1 MLQGILN
8 YVRVYGPW
16 SIHIAAGGTSDL
28 KMPDLRHWKGSGIL
42 GRVTTDVLARDIL
55 ASKLPA
61 VLFNPDNA
69 YLDSS
74 HPFSKYSRT
83 QSDSPAIGRIAAEYY
98 LGKGFQNFAFV
109 GAANGLNWSL
119 WRGEAFVARLSKAGK
134 KCHVY
139 PLPTRQLTDWDTERP
154 HLCTWLKKLPKPI
167 AIFVAN
173 DNRAQ
178 QVLDACLVAEIGVP
192 YEAAVLGVNNDILVC
207 ETCIPPLSSIALDA
221 EKAGYE
227 AARMLDELML
237 HRGARQQV
245 MTYGPSGVASRAS
258 TETIQVA
265 DRLVIRA
272 LEFIR
277 INGGLMIRVSDV
289 ANHLG
294 VTPRWAEMRFQQT
307 LGQSI
312 QETIQRARMSTVC
325 AMLTETDLSLNA
337 ISKKCGFSHPNH
349 LCALFKHLFGTTMSA
364 YRITHKT
371 K

>member
-83 QSDSPAIGRIAAEYY
+83 QSDSPAIGQSAAEYY

-109 GAANGLNWSL
+109 GAAHGPNWSL
-119 WRGEAFVARLSKAGK
+119 WRGEAFVTRLSKAGK

-178 QVLDACLVAEIGVP
+178 QILDACLVAEIGVP
-192 YEAAVLGVNNDILVC
+192 YEAAVLGVNNDVLVC